1 MVWSSVEVHLEVCEL
16 LFEHGTPPFPLSEAK
31 TSFQG
36 LKKQYSR
43 PCEKLGERHL
53 AYGFLRLWRLGIL
66 CCLYWYVLY
75 LRKAPCPNH
84 RFLGLRVCKRQP
96 SQPPQTPVTWVPS
109 PAFVRQRLSFL
120 CSPTSCACLQA
131 RFYWQKTTSLYDA
144 ELEFLVTFTHDPG
157 PFSLPS
163 GKEFNSCFTGRLLQA
178 GCLPSGSPSK

>member
-1 MVWSSVEVHLEVCEL
+1 MVWSSAEVHLEVCEL
-16 LFEHGTPPFPLSEAK
+16 PFEHDTPAFPLSEAK

-66 CCLYWYVLY
+66 CCLYWCVLY

-84 RFLGLRVCKRQP
+84 RSLGLRVCKRQP
-96 SQPPQTPVTWVPS
+96 SQPPQPPVTSIPS
-109 PAFVRQRLSFL
+109 PDFHAKCRLFCAHTPAVFAFSQAFL
-120 CSPTSCACLQA
+120 A
-131 RFYWQKTTSLYDA
+131 KNTSLYGA
-144 ELEFLVTFTHDPG
+144 ELEFHVTFTHGPG

-163 GKEFNSCFTGRLLQA
+163 GNELNSCFTGRLLQV